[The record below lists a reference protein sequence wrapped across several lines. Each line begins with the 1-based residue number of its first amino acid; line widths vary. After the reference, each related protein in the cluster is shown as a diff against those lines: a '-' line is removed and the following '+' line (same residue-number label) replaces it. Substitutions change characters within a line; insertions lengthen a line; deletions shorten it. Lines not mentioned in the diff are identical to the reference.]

1 MATGLNIYRII
12 KIINTKSIAGVPKL
26 GKIYDSLKGV
36 SLEIKITKTDAQADV
51 RKNSWV
57 RVPLPALI
65 SRVLVR
71 LVLIDTKNTFLTL
84 DKWR

>member
-1 MATGLNIYRII
+1 MFINSQGLNIYRII

-65 SRVLVR
+65 SWVQGQCLYV
-71 LVLIDTKNTFLTL
+71 
-84 DKWR
+84 

>member
-1 MATGLNIYRII
+1 MGLNIYRII

-57 RVPLPALI
+57 RVPLPALQ
-65 SRVLVR
+65 SWV
-71 LVLIDTKNTFLTL
+71 DTTTETKTIIVWGLCNGGN
-84 DKWR
+84 

>member
-1 MATGLNIYRII
+1 MFINSRGLNIYRNI

-36 SLEIKITKTDAQADV
+36 SLEIKISKADAQADV

-57 RVPLPALI
+57 RVPLPALKCLGFK
-65 SRVLVR
+65 SG
-71 LVLIDTKNTFLTL
+71 
-84 DKWR
+84 

>member
-1 MATGLNIYRII
+1 MFINSQGLNIYRII

-36 SLEIKITKTDAQADV
+36 SLEIKITDAQADV

-57 RVPLPALI
+57 RVPLPAL
-65 SRVLVR
+65 
-71 LVLIDTKNTFLTL
+71 
-84 DKWR
+84 

>member
-1 MATGLNIYRII
+1 MFINSQGLNIYRII

-57 RVPLPALI
+57 RVPLPAPD
-65 SRVLVR
+65 S
-71 LVLIDTKNTFLTL
+71 
-84 DKWR
+84 WC